1 MKLKRVALSIL
12 VFILVGSGIALAS
25 SQWKNS
31 SSLDPMTNEMTW
43 YAISP
48 YVTSTSKMSFPYTG
62 TEAWIGIGKDSKDE
76 WVYIGFTKEPNLVNT
91 KIGNGYDSV
100 KIRIKWDDELTET
113 TLTQTWGSKFLHFS
127 NDHEIISRISKHNKV
142 LIELEWYGS
151 GKVYFEFPLSG
162 SAKAIKTMRDAF
174 SK

>member
-12 VFILVGSGIALAS
+12 VFILVGSGISLAS
-25 SQWKNS
+25 SQWRNS
-31 SSLDPMTNEMTW
+31 SSLDPMTDEMTW

-48 YVTSTSKMSFPYTG
+48 YVTSTSKMNFPYTG

-76 WVYIGFTKEPNLVNT
+76 WVYIGFTNEPNLVNT
-91 KIGNGYDSV
+91 KIGNGYNSV

>member
-1 MKLKRVALSIL
+1 MNAKR
-12 VFILVGSGIALAS
+12 IALYLLILLLTVSAYG
-25 SQWKNS
+25 QWKNS
-31 SSLDPMTNEMTW
+31 SSQDPMTDEITW

-48 YVTSTSKMSFPYTG
+48 YVTSTSKMNFPYTG

-76 WVYIGFTKEPNLVNT
+76 WVYIGFTNEPNLVNT
-91 KIGNGYDSV
+91 KIGNGYNSV

-142 LIELEWYGS
+142 LIELEWYGN

-162 SAKAIKTMRDAF
+162 SAKAIKTMREAF
-174 SK
+174 PK

>member
-1 MKLKRVALSIL
+1 MNAKR
-12 VFILVGSGIALAS
+12 IALYLLILLLTVSAYG
-25 SQWKNS
+25 QWRNS
-31 SSLDPMTNEMTW
+31 SSQDPMTGEMTW

-76 WVYIGFTKEPNLVNT
+76 WVYIGFTNEPNLVNT
-91 KIGNGYDSV
+91 KIGNGYNSV
-100 KIRIKWDDELTET
+100 KIRIKWDDELTEA

-162 SAKAIKTMRDAF
+162 SAKAIKTMREAF
-174 SK
+174 PK